1 MHEFYEEEVKET
13 LGKLNR
19 LLADLPAPGGGFNP
33 ALLPVAHAAF
43 MAGCSCEEFV
53 MLVRTNIRSG
63 SRAVNDAEIRRAFER
78 VASNPGAGSD
88 QAKVK
93 IVVDAMQRQKV
104 IDAGREAGPWWEELA
119 QSRNG
124 MEQMIAQLNALF
136 MPDDPVWIG
145 SAEKDKPVF
154 GRILPRREWVRRIDI
169 AGPPPDCFHL
179 IINPLGKP
187 GTTKDGRPSTT
198 ADANVA
204 RCDHVLIEFDGL
216 PLEDQAA
223 FWAGIHE
230 PRLRTLTFS
239 GGKSIH
245 ALLFVGDMPW
255 EEAVSTF
262 RDRRYGPLG
271 VDVKVFTPSRRARL
285 AGGVRNGIQQT
296 LLWSAPCRLS

>member
-78 VASNPGAGSD
+78 VASNPGSGSGE
-88 QAKVK
+88 AKVK
-93 IVVDAMQRQKV
+93 IVVDAIRRQQV
-104 IDAGREAGPWWEELA
+104 IDAGREAGPWWGGFEGYEPW
-119 QSRNG
+119 
-124 MEQMIAQLNALF
+124 EQAIRQLTALF
-136 MPDDPVWIG
+136 LPTDLVWIG
-145 SAEKDKPVF
+145 SAEKEKPVW
-154 GRILPRREWVRRIDI
+154 GTILPRHEWCRRIL
-169 AGPPPDCFHL
+169 AHRSCPVNFFHL
-179 IINPLGKP
+179 IINPLGQP

-204 RCDHVLIEFDGL
+204 RCDHALIEFDGL

>member
-1 MHEFYEEEVKET
+1 
-13 LGKLNR
+13 
-19 LLADLPAPGGGFNP
+19 
-33 ALLPVAHAAF
+33 
-43 MAGCSCEEFV
+43 

-78 VASNPGAGSD
+78 VASNPGSGSGE
-88 QAKVK
+88 AKVK
-93 IVVDAMQRQKV
+93 IVVDAIRRQQV
-104 IDAGREAGPWWEELA
+104 IDAGREAGPWWSGYEGYD
-119 QSRNG
+119 SCD
-124 MEQMIAQLNALF
+124 QMGAQLKALF
-136 MPDDPVWIG
+136 RPDDPVWIG
-145 SAEKDKPVF
+145 SAEKDRPVW
-154 GRILPRREWVRRIDI
+154 GKIRPCWEWVRQIDNE
-169 AGPPPDCFHL
+169 GPPPDCFHL
-179 IINPLGKP
+179 IINPLGKE

>member
-13 LGKLNR
+13 LARLNR

-43 MAGCSCEEFV
+43 MAGCSCEEFEK
-53 MLVRTNIRSG
+53 LVRANIRAG
-63 SRAVNDAEIRRAFER
+63 SRAVNDAEIRRAFDR
-78 VASNPGAGSD
+78 VASNPGTGSGE
-88 QAKVK
+88 AKVR
-93 IVVDAMQRQKV
+93 IVVDAMRRQKV
-104 IDAGREAGPWWEELA
+104 IDAGREAGPWWEDAARSE
-119 QSRNG
+119 
-124 MEQMIAQLNALF
+124 MEQAVAQLQALF
-136 MPDDPVWIG
+136 LPDDLVWIG
-145 SAEKDKPVF
+145 SAEKDRPVW
-154 GRILPRREWVRRIDI
+154 GNILPVRDWEKHLAVR
-169 AGPPPDCFHL
+169 GLPPDCFHL
-179 IINPLGKP
+179 IINPLGREGK
-187 GTTKDGRPSTT
+187 TKDGRPSTT
-198 ADANVA
+198 ADANVS
-204 RCDHVLIEFDGL
+204 RRDHVLIEFDGL

>member
-78 VASNPGAGSD
+78 VASNPGSGSGE
-88 QAKVK
+88 AKVK
-93 IVVDAMQRQKV
+93 IVVDAIRRQQV
-104 IDAGREAGPWWEELA
+104 IDAGREAGPWWSGYEGYD
-119 QSRNG
+119 SCD
-124 MEQMIAQLNALF
+124 QMGAQLKALF
-136 MPDDPVWIG
+136 RPNDPVWIG
-145 SAEKDKPVF
+145 SAEKDRPVW
-154 GRILPRREWVRRIDI
+154 GKIMSRGEWQHHISIRGLPT
-169 AGPPPDCFHL
+169 DCFHL

>member
-78 VASNPGAGSD
+78 VASNPGSGSGE
-88 QAKVK
+88 AKVK
-93 IVVDAMQRQKV
+93 IVVDAIRRQQV
-104 IDAGREAGPWWEELA
+104 IDAGREAGPWWSAHEVLSPDVQA
-119 QSRNG
+119 
-124 MEQMIAQLNALF
+124 ICQLQALF
-136 MPDDPVWIG
+136 LPTDKVWIG
-145 SAEKDKPVF
+145 SAEKDRPVF
-154 GRILPRREWVRRIDI
+154 GAITTVSNWIHSITMRR
-169 AGPPPDCFHL
+169 GPPDECFHL
-179 IINPLGKP
+179 IINPLGKE

>member
-13 LGKLNR
+13 LAKLNR

-43 MAGCSCEEFV
+43 MAGCSCEEFGK
-53 MLVRTNIRSG
+53 LVRANIRAG

-78 VASNPGAGSD
+78 VASNPGAGSGE
-88 QAKVK
+88 AKVK
-93 IVVDAMQRQKV
+93 IVVDAMQRQRV
-104 IDAGREAGPWWEELA
+104 IDAGREAGPWWEDQTLAGDRQALA
-119 QSRNG
+119 QLR
-124 MEQMIAQLNALF
+124 ALF
-136 MPDDPVWIG
+136 LPNDPVWIG
-145 SAEKDKPVF
+145 SAEKDKPVW
-154 GRILPRREWVRRIDI
+154 GRIMPRSDWEQFIHDHDLPS
-169 AGPPPDCFHL
+169 GCFHL
-179 IINPLGKP
+179 IINPLGKE

-198 ADANVA
+198 ADANVS

-230 PRLRTLTFS
+230 SRLRTLTFS

-245 ALLFVGDMPW
+245 ALLFTGDMPW